1 MAVALAPAL
10 VFSLKHPVAFPCKRS
25 WHCASA
31 AQTADCFCSEAG
43 CQLWQAHRK
52 ALRRHCA
59 PRVWRWPCCCL
70 ALLGLGRLY
79 WPVMCESGC
88 VMDHPNASRR
98 PLYSRSALRP
108 KPNGVLPAG
117 RGWPGQHHGT
127 MPPRPRPASERAA
140 AMASKLGA
148 RHQQWPIMP
157 EITPAGM
164 SPPTCRAE
172 RQAEGG
178 QGSTMVPCHRPDP
191 AARHRNV
198 QPPWPQNWVPDTSSG

>member
-108 KPNGVLPAG
+108 KPNGVMDHPNACCIPVALCG
-117 RGWPGQHHGT
+117 RSPMAIRSTWFARERRSAQRTRPMHAAVC
-127 MPPRPRPASERAA
+127 MPYLR
-140 AMASKLGA
+140 
-148 RHQQWPIMP
+148 
-157 EITPAGM
+157 
-164 SPPTCRAE
+164 
-172 RQAEGG
+172 
-178 QGSTMVPCHRPDP
+178 
-191 AARHRNV
+191 
-198 QPPWPQNWVPDTSSG
+198 